1 MREMVAGIEAEI
13 VDQETGDVAMRATSE
28 CSAMDLPPLVP

>member
-13 VDQETGDVAMRATSE
+13 VDQETGDVAMMTTRA